1 MQMEK
6 RKKVN
11 GKMMNLLKNEELV
24 NFLNIVKEFY

>member
-11 GKMMNLLKNEELV
+11 GKMMNLLNNEELV